1 MKAYLQITLSIQNA
15 DRGAA
20 VTVYSKY
27 KEDFLKTIK
36 GAQSKELLIR
46 EEDVQV
52 LHGFDTTENAKKYLE
67 SDLFNND
74 VVAELKP
81 LLGANPEIK
90 IYNVF

>member
-1 MKAYLQITLSIQNA
+1 MKAYLQITLSIKNT
-15 DRGAA
+15 DREAA
-20 VTVYSKY
+20 VTIYSKY
-27 KEDFLKTIK
+27 KEPFLNTIK

-46 EEDVQV
+46 EEDVEV
-52 LHGFDTTENAKKYLE
+52 LHGFDTTENAQNYLE

-74 VVAELKP
+74 VVTELQP